1 LELIEFHVAN
11 LAGLGECPPPFAAGT
26 RLTGKASMF
35 THSTLLPAKR
45 MTLATAVL
53 FALTLTATAQTPDP
67 VVAKVNGVE
76 VHQSDLQLAEE
87 DIGPNLPQGIAGD
100 AKRDYL
106 ISYMTDMIL
115 LAQEAEVQGMSATDA
130 FKRRFAM
137 MRNKVLMETLL
148 QQTAQ
153 KSISDE
159 AMHKVYDDAI
169 KQMTPEEE
177 VHARHILVKT
187 EDEAKAVLA
196 DVKKGTDFAEVA
208 KAKST
213 EPGAD
218 KSGGDLGY
226 FTKEQMVP
234 EFAEAAFKLDKGK
247 VSEPVKTQFGWHII
261 KVEDKRKKPVPTYD
275 QVKDQ
280 LETFVVRKAQSD
292 LVAKLRTTAKI
303 EKAETP
309 AAPAPAA
316 PAATPTPAAP
326 AAAPTKK

>member
-1 LELIEFHVAN
+1 
-11 LAGLGECPPPFAAGT
+11 
-26 RLTGKASMF
+26 MF

-45 MTLATAVL
+45 ATLATAIL
-53 FALTLTATAQTPDP
+53 LALTLTAGAQTPDP

-148 QQTAQ
+148 AQTAQ
-153 KSISDE
+153 KSVNDD

-169 KQMTPEEE
+169 KQMKPEEE
-177 VHARHILVKT
+177 VHARHVLVKT

-196 DVKKGTDFAEVA
+196 DIKKGTDFAEVA

-213 EPGAD
+213 EPGAAQ
-218 KSGGDLGY
+218 SGGDLGY

-261 KVEDKRKKPVPTYD
+261 KVEDKRVRPTPTFEQVKPQIENYVAHRAQAELVEGLRKSATVERLDKPVAADPS
-275 QVKDQ
+275 
-280 LETFVVRKAQSD
+280 LN
-292 LVAKLRTTAKI
+292 
-303 EKAETP
+303 P
-309 AAPAPAA
+309 AAPA
-316 PAATPTPAAP
+316 
-326 AAAPTKK
+326 KK

>member
-1 LELIEFHVAN
+1 
-11 LAGLGECPPPFAAGT
+11 
-26 RLTGKASMF
+26 MF
-35 THSTLLPAKR
+35 THSTLLPVKR
-45 MTLATAVL
+45 ATLATAIL
-53 FALTLTATAQTPDP
+53 FALTLTAGAQTPDP

-100 AKRDYL
+100 AKREYL

-148 QQTAQ
+148 AQTAQ
-153 KSISDE
+153 KSVNDD

-169 KQMTPEEE
+169 KQMAPEEE
-177 VHARHILVKT
+177 VHARHVLVKT

-196 DVKKGTDFAEVA
+196 DIKKGTDFAEVA

-213 EPGAD
+213 EPGAAQ
-218 KSGGDLGY
+218 SGGDLGY

-261 KVEDKRKKPVPTYD
+261 KVEDKRKKPVPTFD

-280 LETFVVRKAQSD
+280 LETFVARKSQSD

-303 EKAETP
+303 EKTAAAAPAAPAAPATP

-316 PAATPTPAAP
+316 
-326 AAAPTKK
+326 APTKK

>member
-1 LELIEFHVAN
+1 
-11 LAGLGECPPPFAAGT
+11 
-26 RLTGKASMF
+26 MF
-35 THSTLLPAKR
+35 THSTLLPVKR
-45 MTLATAVL
+45 ATLTTAIL
-53 FALTLTATAQTPDP
+53 LALTLTAGAQVPDP

-100 AKRDYL
+100 AKREYL

-148 QQTAQ
+148 AQTAQ
-153 KSISDE
+153 KSVTND

-177 VHARHILVKT
+177 VHARHVLVKT

-196 DVKKGTDFAEVA
+196 DIKKGTDFAEVA

-213 EPGAD
+213 EPGAAQ
-218 KSGGDLGY
+218 SGGDLGY

-261 KVEDKRKKPVPTYD
+261 KVEDKRKKPVPTFD

-280 LETFVVRKAQSD
+280 LETFVARKSQSD

-303 EKAETP
+303 EKTAAAAPAAPAAPATP

-316 PAATPTPAAP
+316 
-326 AAAPTKK
+326 APTKK